1 MSDVTLNQPSFVT
14 GFIDIYRQLPSLWNI
29 KSKQYS
35 NRKEKAKAYE
45 KLISYCKTVDKNA
58 SMDMVKKKINNIR
71 SAFRKEHKKVLKSKR
86 SGSSTEE
93 LYEPTLWYYKLLLF
107 TASQEEPR
115 MSVSNDDESESEGDD
130 ANNEED
136 VTQHD
141 TQFSPLTEDALQAP
155 SEIYQLSPPQ
165 TPHQSSTY
173 SRPSTSR
180 SSNSAKRK
188 KYGQEESIQRICAK
202 LDRENDECDSIGENV
217 AHKLR
222 RMDSDQK
229 MYAELLLHRLLF
241 LGVQKKLCE
250 ESHICINSAHSVSS
264 HYNTML
270 PMQLQ
275 YNQQP
280 QPLTPSP
287 FQPILTNQQ
296 QQTFTSS
303 QHTST
308 YNQQQ
313 NVTLSRP
320 SATISET
327 QYTNA
332 EGENLDININ
342 YIRPLDKTT
351 PETMEESGN
360 TSKLKGSLTE
370 LLCQQKWKTLIRTYT
385 ATKDNENKIGR
396 GSTRFKFF
404 EEIDAF
410 LGNKLSKEGHH
421 TLESSEEG
429 SSGTAEIETT
439 VDTNLHNDSIS
450 GNMENTQQKENK
462 NMSKKVTQY
471 RAPITLGGR
480 PGESATDAQE
490 DEGKSQS
497 LELPVRAGITPGV
510 KAAGGMGSRTG
521 VR

>member
-1 MSDVTLNQPSFVT
+1 MIRKLKEKYEMAGLQTNLAKCDYLIVGNEE
-14 GFIDIYRQLPSLWNI
+14 LPSLWNI

-370 LLCQQKWKTLIRTYT
+370 LLVFNR
-385 ATKDNENKIGR
+385 
-396 GSTRFKFF
+396 
-404 EEIDAF
+404 
-410 LGNKLSKEGHH
+410 
-421 TLESSEEG
+421 
-429 SSGTAEIETT
+429 
-439 VDTNLHNDSIS
+439 
-450 GNMENTQQKENK
+450 
-462 NMSKKVTQY
+462 
-471 RAPITLGGR
+471 
-480 PGESATDAQE
+480 
-490 DEGKSQS
+490 
-497 LELPVRAGITPGV
+497 
-510 KAAGGMGSRTG
+510 
-521 VR
+521 

>member
-1 MSDVTLNQPSFVT
+1 M
-14 GFIDIYRQLPSLWNI
+14 
-29 KSKQYS
+29 
-35 NRKEKAKAYE
+35 
-45 KLISYCKTVDKNA
+45 DKG
-58 SMDMVKKKINNIR
+58 KR

-370 LLCQQKWKTLIRTYT
+370 LLVFNR
-385 ATKDNENKIGR
+385 
-396 GSTRFKFF
+396 
-404 EEIDAF
+404 
-410 LGNKLSKEGHH
+410 
-421 TLESSEEG
+421 
-429 SSGTAEIETT
+429 
-439 VDTNLHNDSIS
+439 
-450 GNMENTQQKENK
+450 
-462 NMSKKVTQY
+462 
-471 RAPITLGGR
+471 
-480 PGESATDAQE
+480 
-490 DEGKSQS
+490 
-497 LELPVRAGITPGV
+497 
-510 KAAGGMGSRTG
+510 
-521 VR
+521 